1 MEHHDVGFTH
11 DSSWFRL
18 RACAIILDGDRV
30 LMARNSS
37 ESYYYAVG
45 GGVHLGEPIADAVR
59 REVREET
66 GWELDV
72 ERLVYVHE
80 TFFDGS
86 TTAALNG
93 LACHELAFYFLMAP
107 PPADA
112 PLRRV
117 TLPNGVV
124 EQVEWVRLA
133 DYGRDLEAFPT
144 FFATELATLPEHP
157 RLITTFG

>member
-30 LMARNSS
+30 LMARNSV
-37 ESYYYAVG
+37 EDYYYAVG

-72 ERLVYVHE
+72 ERLVFVHE

-86 TTAALNG
+86 STTTLDG
-93 LACHELAFYFLMAP
+93 LTCHEVAFYFLMTP
-107 PPADA
+107 PPTDQ
-112 PLRRV
+112 PPPSV

-133 DYGRDLEAFPT
+133 DYGHCVDAYPT
-144 FFATELATLPEHP
+144 FFATELAHLPEHP